1 MPKKSQQPEQVIPSG
16 FANRIIEYGTKPAD
30 QFTANP
36 LNPRIHPQFQR
47 EVMQAALS
55 TVGWIAPVIENRRT
69 GYLVDGHERVMQAL
83 LKNEPVPYVL
93 VDLSEDEEKQA
104 LATFDPIA
112 GLAQY
117 DSENINALLSEIH
130 VDEIALQQLLANMQ
144 SQYGGRE
151 PDDPYA
157 EWKEMP
163 EFVSEDKSGFK
174 DLIVHFDS
182 EADLK
187 AFALLLNQP
196 ITTKTKSIWYP
207 FREREQM
214 KGKVWVSDE
223 S

>member
-1 MPKKSQQPEQVIPSG
+1 MSKKSVQPDPISSNTFV
-16 FANRIIEYGTKPAD
+16 NRIVEYGTKPAD

-36 LNPRIHPQFQR
+36 LNSRLHPQFQR

-55 TVGWIAPVIENRRT
+55 TVGWIAPVIENKRT

-83 LKNEPVPYVL
+83 VKNESVPYVL
-93 VDLSEDEEKQA
+93 VDLSPEEESVA

-130 VDEIALQQLLANMQ
+130 VDEIALQQLLANMD
-144 SQYGGRE
+144 SQYGLRA

-187 AFALLLNQP
+187 AFAQLLNQS

-214 KGKVWVSDE
+214 KGKAWVSDE

>member
-1 MPKKSQQPEQVIPSG
+1 MTKKPIKPAENVPTG
-16 FANRIIEYGTKPAD
+16 FTNRIVEYGTKPAD

-55 TVGWIAPVIENRRT
+55 TVGWIAPVIENKRT

-83 LKNEPVPYVL
+83 LNNETVPYVL
-93 VDLSEDEEKQA
+93 VDLSEEEEKQA
-104 LATFDPIA
+104 LATFDPITS
-112 GLAQY
+112 LAQY
-117 DSENINALLSEIH
+117 DSANMTALLSDMH
-130 VDEIALQQLLANMQ
+130 VDEIALQQLLANLD
-144 SQYGGRE
+144 SQYGSQV

-182 EADLK
+182 EADMK
-187 AFALLLNQP
+187 AFATLLNHP
-196 ITTKTKSIWYP
+196 ITIKTKSIWYP

-214 KGKVWVSDE
+214 KGKAWVSDE

>member
-1 MPKKSQQPEQVIPSG
+1 MVEQTPTFV
-16 FANRIIEYGTKPAD
+16 NRIVEYGVKPAD

-36 LNPRIHPQFQR
+36 LNPRLHPQFQR
-47 EVMQAALS
+47 EVMQAALR

-83 LKNEPVPYVL
+83 LKNESVPYVL
-93 VDLSEDEEKQA
+93 VDLSPEEENVA

-117 DSENINALLSEIH
+117 DAENINVLLSETH
-130 VDEIALQQLLANMQ
+130 VDEIALQQLLANMS
-144 SQYGGRE
+144 SQYSLYE

-163 EFVSEDKSGFK
+163 EFISEDKSGFK
-174 DLIVHFDS
+174 DLIVHF
-182 EADLK
+182 ETVEDLN
-187 AFALLLNQP
+187 AFANLLNQP
-196 ITTKTKSIWYP
+196 VTIKTKSIWFP
-207 FREREQM
+207 FRPREDI
-214 KGKVWVSDE
+214 KGKAWVGE

>member
-1 MPKKSQQPEQVIPSG
+1 MSKKPTAPES
-16 FANRIIEYGTKPAD
+16 FTNRIIEYGTKPAD

-36 LNPRIHPQFQR
+36 LNPRLHPQFQR
-47 EVMQAALS
+47 EVMQAALK
-55 TVGWIAPVIENRRT
+55 TIGWIAPVIENKRT

-83 LKNEPVPYVL
+83 LNNEPVPYVL
-93 VDLSEDEEKQA
+93 VDLSPEEENQA

-117 DSENINALLSEIH
+117 DRENMNALLSDVH
-130 VDEIALQQLLANMQ
+130 TDEIALQQLLANLNG
-144 SQYGGRE
+144 QYGLSDV
-151 PDDPYA
+151 PDPYA

-163 EFVSEDKSGFK
+163 EFISEDKSGFK

-187 AFALLLNQP
+187 AFALLLDQP
-196 ITTKTKSIWYP
+196 ITSQTKSIWYP
-207 FREREQM
+207 FRAKEQM
-214 KGKVWVSDE
+214 KGKAFASDE